1 MSSASLYSTGSA
13 HYASSQGDQGVDV
26 ADGDNTEPST
36 LQDSAVTVR
45 TLAEAAPQ
53 CKPDVTYTVASSAST
68 TTGATDYDALF
79 LSHTASA
86 EASAAVDPPN
96 AKKRKLSADTAD
108 NEGEGT
114 STIRSSKTSKAPTG
128 VIKLKASKEKATGNG
143 SGTAGTEKAG
153 KEVKKVKKSGK
164 KSGKK
169 GGGVPADDIDDIFG
183 GL

>member
-13 HYASSQGDQGVDV
+13 HQYASSQGDQVFDV
-26 ADGDNTEPST
+26 ADEDDTEPSK

-45 TLAEAAPQ
+45 NLAEPAPQ
-53 CKPDVTYTVASSAST
+53 YKPDATCTAALSTST
-68 TTGATDYDALF
+68 TTGATDYDSLF
-79 LSHTASA
+79 LSHTAA
-86 EASAAVDPPN
+86 TDASTD
-96 AKKRKLSADTAD
+96 KKRKLSADTAD
-108 NEGEGT
+108 NEGEGA
-114 STIRSSKTSKAPTG
+114 STIRNSKTSKAPIG
-128 VIKLKASKEKATGNG
+128 VIKLKASKDKATGNG

-169 GGGVPADDIDDIFG
+169 GSGGSADDIDDIFG

>member
-36 LQDSAVTVR
+36 LQDSTVTVR
-45 TLAEAAPQ
+45 TLAEPAPQ
-53 CKPDVTYTVASSAST
+53 YKPAVTCTAASSTSTVA
-68 TTGATDYDALF
+68 GATDYDALF
-79 LSHTASA
+79 LSH
-86 EASAAVDPPN
+86 SAATD
-96 AKKRKLSADTAD
+96 ASTGKKRKLSPDTAD
-108 NEGEGT
+108 NEGKGA

-128 VIKLKASKEKATGNG
+128 VIKLKASKDKATGNG

-153 KEVKKVKKSGK
+153 KEVKKVKKSDK

-169 GGGVPADDIDDIFG
+169 GGGGAADDIDDIFG

>member
-13 HYASSQGDQGVDV
+13 HYASSQGDQVLDV
-26 ADGDNTEPST
+26 ADEDDTEPSN
-36 LQDSAVTVR
+36 LQDSAVAAHTF
-45 TLAEAAPQ
+45 TGAAPQ
-53 CKPDVTYTVASSAST
+53 YKPEAEYASASLT
-68 TTGATDYDALF
+68 STAAGATDYDSLF
-79 LSHTASA
+79 LSHAAATDASTG
-86 EASAAVDPPN
+86 
-96 AKKRKLSADTAD
+96 KKRKLSADTAD
-108 NEGEGT
+108 NEGEGA

-128 VIKLKASKEKATGNG
+128 VIKLKASKDKATGNG

-169 GGGVPADDIDDIFG
+169 GSGGSADDIDDIFG